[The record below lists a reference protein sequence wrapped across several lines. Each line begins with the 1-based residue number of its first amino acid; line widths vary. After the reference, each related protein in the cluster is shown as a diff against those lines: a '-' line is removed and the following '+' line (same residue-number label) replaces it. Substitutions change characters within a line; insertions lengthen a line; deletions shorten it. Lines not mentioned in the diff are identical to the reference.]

1 VCEFVSLLLAHYL
14 LQIQEIRTTTGST
27 GSTGSTSTST
37 WRLFQFSTVA
47 DEGTGVIAT
56 PFLLTCKV
64 SE

>member
-1 VCEFVSLLLAHYL
+1 MCEFVSLLLAHYL
-14 LQIQEIRTTTGST
+14 LQIQEIRTTT